1 MAVEYLLKNTTD
13 KKERAYLLNHYLD
26 SFKGTVYRQTQFAEY
41 EMLTNKMYEDG
52 ESLTADNLS
61 SVYLEL
67 NKKYYGSDII
77 SDEHIAYEWARIPHF
92 YYNFYVYQYATGF
105 SSAVALA
112 HGILKEGASAVER
125 YKKFLSGGCS
135 ASPVELLKIAGVNLE
150 TPKPIQEALDVFGE
164 VLDEIEALLAE

>member
-1 MAVEYLLKNTTD
+1 MDRIWYQILRLPMSG
-13 KKERAYLLNHYLD
+13 L
-26 SFKGTVYRQTQFAEY
+26 
-41 EMLTNKMYEDG
+41 
-52 ESLTADNLS
+52 ESLIFIT
-61 SVYLEL
+61 
-67 NKKYYGSDII
+67 I
-77 SDEHIAYEWARIPHF
+77 SMYISMRQDFLP
-92 YYNFYVYQYATGF
+92 
-105 SSAVALA
+105 AVALA

>member
-1 MAVEYLLKNTTD
+1 M
-13 KKERAYLLNHYLD
+13 
-26 SFKGTVYRQTQFAEY
+26 FAEY
-41 EMLTNKMYEDG
+41 EMLSNKMVEEG
-52 ESLTADNLS
+52 ESLTA
-61 SVYLEL
+61 ETL
-67 NKKYYGSDII
+67 NKLYYDLNCKYFGPDMVSD
-77 SDEHIAYEWARIPHF
+77 SEIAYEWARIPHF

-164 VLDEIEALLAE
+164 VLDEIEALLA